1 MFKIRFILVL
11 GALSLVLMT
20 LGFSQP
26 FSEAPTPEELRWPPR
41 AVIPVVEL
49 SESSD
54 YYQRHP
60 ELRAHGPRLTDTA
73 GDFYLRHPE
82 WTVNMQ
88 NVAVPVTGLDD
99 ASDYFQRH
107 PELSLPAESATDLS
121 DYFTRHPELRTPEDT
136 IDLSDYFQRH

>member
-1 MFKIRFILVL
+1 MFKNRFILVL

-26 FSEAPTPEELRWPPR
+26 FTEAPTPEELRWPPR
-41 AVIPVVEL
+41 AVIPVVGL

-54 YYQRHP
+54 YFQRHP
-60 ELRAHGPRLTDTA
+60 ELRAYAARLTDTT

-82 WTVNMQ
+82 WTISLQ
-88 NVAVPVTGLDD
+88 NAAIPVTGMDD

-107 PELSLPAESATDLS
+107 PELSLPAVGTADLS
-121 DYFTRHPELRTPEDT
+121 DYFLRHPELQTQET
-136 IDLSDYFQRH
+136 IDLSDYHQRH